1 MANSL
6 FWPPHRPHAY
16 GRHTV
21 QECPSGYGTQE
32 AGTACRRAEGSSGG
46 GEDVEKDRE
55 RSGRRRRQRRPPET
69 GGERRTSVKKSEIG
83 TGSDKCFLTP
93 CEERRGVCL
102 AKRPGKGTEEEEER
116 TEEREEERG

>member
-1 MANSL
+1 MTHLANSL
-6 FWPPHRPHAY
+6 AFWPPHRPHAC

-21 QECPSGYGTQE
+21 QEWTSGSGTQD
-32 AGTACRRAEGSSGG
+32 AGAACRRRW
-46 GEDVEKDRE
+46 D
-55 RSGRRRRQRRPPET
+55 T
-69 GGERRTSVKKSEIG
+69 GGERRTSGKRSEIRA
-83 TGSDKCFLTP
+83 GSDKCFLTP